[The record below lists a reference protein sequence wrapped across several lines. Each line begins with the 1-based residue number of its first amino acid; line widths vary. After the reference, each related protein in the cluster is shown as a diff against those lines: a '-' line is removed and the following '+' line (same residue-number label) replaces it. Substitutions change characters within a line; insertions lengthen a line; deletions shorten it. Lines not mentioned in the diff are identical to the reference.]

1 MCPVTQTVPQ
11 KLVLPPTPRPLNRRI
26 TKRSWTESKVRFWW
40 ASALV
45 VALVMLSVAYTQGA
59 REMHHRR
66 LVENGVEVNAIA
78 VKVQNVTAAQN
89 RNYAV
94 QRDQTIS
101 VEFSILLPPDQK
113 PETLTGYLEPA
124 EGFVRVNDRMK
135 LRVNPGDLSWTDVL
149 ELKPWWQVLAVPLFL
164 LLPIILIL
172 LGIAELKRRMVLVVW
187 RDGARGHG
195 VIVDV
200 RHTAAAP
207 RSRVVHYTFADG
219 RERRVF
225 TALWPTSEGVPH
237 KGQELTLIYPADRPQ
252 DAIIADL
259 YTRPG
264 DRQPAV

>member
-1 MCPVTQTVPQ
+1 
-11 KLVLPPTPRPLNRRI
+11 LNRRI
-26 TKRSWTESKVRFWW
+26 TRRSWAESKVRFWW

-45 VALVMLSVAYTQGA
+45 VGVVMLIVAYTQGA

-78 VKVQNVTAAQN
+78 VKVQGVTAAINKNFQ
-89 RNYAV
+89 V
-94 QRDQTIS
+94 MRDQTIP
-101 VEFSILLPPDQK
+101 VEFSVLLPPDEK

-124 EGFVRVNDRMK
+124 EGSIRVNERIK
-135 LRVNPGDLSWTDVL
+135 LRVDPSDLSWTDVL
-149 ELKPWWQVLAVPLFL
+149 EVKPWSQVLAVPLFL

-172 LGIAELKRRMVLVVW
+172 LGIAELRRRMVLAVW

-207 RSRVVHYTFADG
+207 RSRVVHFTFADG
-219 RERRVF
+219 RDRRVF
-225 TALWPTSEGVPH
+225 TALWPTSEGLPQ
-237 KGQELTLIYPADRPQ
+237 KGQELTLIYPSERPQ